1 MSLLKNNSSIIYLI
15 ISFLVFANLGT
26 TFASK
31 TIHLNDSTNSSD
43 PLNQSDNLVPN
54 NISEFSYWS
63 TYLGGSGSE
72 YSHQTSVDSKDDIVV
87 VGGTESINFPTLNAY
102 DSTLNAEA
110 YYCDAFIT
118 KYNSSGSL
126 LWSTYMGGSRWDS
139 AHSIAFDSSD
149 NIIVGGETSSSN
161 FPVLN
166 FNTELNGVSDGFIA
180 KFNPS
185 GELLWSRYFGGSDGG
200 YIEAVEVDS
209 NNDIIVTGITS
220 SEDFP
225 VLNSYDET
233 YNGDFDVFVSK
244 FNSTGNLIW
253 STYLGGSKPES
264 GHSLSIDSS
273 NDIVVTGFTISE
285 NFPAVSAY
293 DDAYGGGWDDA
304 FLAKFSSAGN
314 LEWSTFLGGNKS
326 DIAFSTAIDSQ
337 NKILVTGYTM
347 SYDFPSINS
356 FQENKSL
363 SEDCFISK
371 FSSLGELEWST
382 YLGGKDDDWC
392 MSVTVDSKDEVIITG
407 KTESSNFITLNA
419 FDSSYNEAMDTF
431 IAKFSSFGELVYST
445 FLGGLS
451 SDSGWSIVL
460 DSLGDIII
468 SGRTSSDDFPI
479 INAYDSSH
487 NGLLD
492 VYLSK
497 LFPVFAFPDNDA
509 INGDSI
515 EDSSDAPIA
524 SFIYVISSIAV
535 ILIYSRKSSS

>member
-1 MSLLKNNSSIIYLI
+1 MKPYILFGIFWLLIL
-15 ISFLVFANLGT
+15 
-26 TFASK
+26 
-31 TIHLNDSTNSSD
+31 
-43 PLNQSDNLVPN
+43 
-54 NISEFSYWS
+54 
-63 TYLGGSGSE
+63 
-72 YSHQTSVDSKDDIVV
+72 
-87 VGGTESINFPTLNAY
+87 
-102 DSTLNAEA
+102 
-110 YYCDAFIT
+110 
-118 KYNSSGSL
+118 
-126 LWSTYMGGSRWDS
+126 
-139 AHSIAFDSSD
+139 
-149 NIIVGGETSSSN
+149 SN
-161 FPVLN
+161 KLTP
-166 FNTELNGVSDGFIA
+166 
-180 KFNPS
+180 
-185 GELLWSRYFGGSDGG
+185 
-200 YIEAVEVDS
+200 
-209 NNDIIVTGITS
+209 
-220 SEDFP
+220 
-225 VLNSYDET
+225 
-233 YNGDFDVFVSK
+233 
-244 FNSTGNLIW
+244 
-253 STYLGGSKPES
+253 
-264 GHSLSIDSS
+264 
-273 NDIVVTGFTISE
+273 
-285 NFPAVSAY
+285 VSAY